1 MIACEFDFLG
11 AADEGEPGPAH
22 GGMMERLLRQFDYD
36 RLAALIESRVPA
48 TPPAADR
55 RDGNE

>member
-1 MIACEFDFLG
+1 
-11 AADEGEPGPAH
+11 
-22 GGMMERLLRQFDYD
+22 MMERLLRQFDYD